1 MLYIVK
7 RDGRKVKFDS
17 IKIANAIKKAANES
31 GEKLKESEVIQI
43 VQRAISYIEKEKDS
57 PDLPSRICADK

>member
-17 IKIANAIKKAANES
+17 IKIANAIKKAANDWKNGS
-31 GEKLKESEVIQI
+31 KFAMIKCILMTI
-43 VQRAISYIEKEKDS
+43 V
-57 PDLPSRICADK
+57 L